1 MVFSELAIKPE
12 KEKTMLEEF
21 FERLAADKRSRGNP
35 LVVHLSPF
43 AASLKEDG
51 YAAATMQSKL
61 WLLADFGQWLGRSG
75 LAVRD
80 LDERLV
86 EAFFADK
93 QRRSRVHRG
102 DRETVRQFL
111 GHLRERNV
119 VPGLKPTRDESPL
132 AGILNRY
139 EKHLRS
145 ERGLAAATIINY
157 LPFARMFLVD
167 RFEDGPFVV
176 RQVRSSD
183 ISAFVLRHAKTM
195 SCRRAQ
201 LMTTAF
207 RSFFRFLFQNGE
219 LQADLAPSV
228 PAVADWRLS
237 TVPKYLIPD
246 DVDRVLSS
254 CDRQTSTG
262 RRDYAILV
270 LLARLGL
277 RAGEIVALQLEDIDW
292 RAGEILVRGKGLLHD
307 RMPLP
312 VDVGEALT
320 SYLRVDRPP
329 CKTRRVFICMKA
341 PRSGFAGPSTVTTI
355 VRRALD
361 RAGLHPPFKGA
372 HVLRHSLATTML
384 RSGASMG
391 EIGEV
396 LRHRLPGTTE
406 IYAKLDFD
414 GLRSLAHPW
423 PKVGGE
429 R

>member
-1 MVFSELAIKPE
+1 
-12 KEKTMLEEF
+12 MLEKF

-43 AASLKEDG
+43 AASLMEDG
-51 YAAATMQSKL
+51 YADATMRSKL

-75 LAVRD
+75 LAVTN

-86 EAFFADK
+86 EAFIADK
-93 QRRSRVHRG
+93 RRTGRVHRG
-102 DRETVRQFL
+102 SRKTVRQFL
-111 GHLRERNV
+111 DHLRERNV
-119 VPGLKPTRDESPL
+119 VRDVKPTRNESPL
-132 AGILNRY
+132 ADILNRY

-145 ERGLAAATIINY
+145 ERGLATATIINY
-157 LPFARMFLVD
+157 LPFARKFLVD
-167 RFEDGPFVV
+167 RFGEGPFPV
-176 RQVRSSD
+176 REVRSSD
-183 ISAFVLRHAKTM
+183 ISAFVLRHAQTM

-219 LQADLAPSV
+219 LPADLTPSV
-228 PAVADWRLS
+228 PAVADWRSS

-246 DVDRVLSS
+246 EVDRVLDG

-262 RRDYAILV
+262 RRDYAILL

-277 RAGEIVALQLEDIDW
+277 RAGEIVALQLDDIDW
-292 RAGEILVRGKGLLHD
+292 RAAEILVRGKGLVHD

-312 VDVGEALT
+312 VDVGEALA
-320 SYLRVDRPP
+320 SYLRVDRPA
-329 CKTRRVFICMKA
+329 CKTRRVFVCMKA

-355 VRRALD
+355 FRRALD
-361 RAGLHPPFKGA
+361 RAGLHPAFKGA

-396 LRHRLPGTTE
+396 LRHRIPSTTE

-423 PKVGGE
+423 PRVGGA